1 LRDEET
7 EINRTT
13 LSQVQESGT
22 TLLEQ
27 VSQRTTGATE
37 SSPDQE
43 ILIRVTTEERG
54 DMMRSMTGEAETEE
68 LVEEL
73 MMMEAGG
80 GELMTGPRGAGD
92 HLIR

>member
-1 LRDEET
+1 MRDEET
-7 EINRTT
+7 EISRTT
-13 LSQVQESGT
+13 LSQEQECGT

-27 VSQRTTGATE
+27 VSQRTTET
-37 SSPDQE
+37 SPDQE
-43 ILIRVTTEERG
+43 IIIRVTTEERG